1 MVASPSVQH
10 DERRRRLARAGQR
23 VRRLQTDTTRAT
35 EERDAEITAAIA
47 DGMSFREVAKAV
59 GVSHTVVSFVV
70 NGRPKK

>member
-1 MVASPSVQH
+1 M
-10 DERRRRLARAGQR
+10 
-23 VRRLQTDTTRAT
+23 QTDTTRAT

-59 GVSHTVVSFVV
+59 GESHTVVSFVV